1 MHRAFDQIPTVAAPG
16 PFDPRLGA
24 GLTALG
30 LVAAIAAVFAALA
43 MWTLLTSP
51 DRVASA
57 APGGLP
63 ALFRVV
69 LETVFEAARPL
80 VAYL

>member
-1 MHRAFDQIPTVAAPG
+1 MHPAIEATPDLDR
-16 PFDPRLGA
+16 RLSA
-24 GLTALG
+24 GLTAFGAVAG
-30 LVAAIAAVFAALA
+30 LATLIAGLA

-63 ALFRVV
+63 AIFKVV
-69 LETVFEAARPL
+69 LAVVFEAARPL
-80 VAYL
+80 VAWL

>member
-1 MHRAFDQIPTVAAPG
+1 
-16 PFDPRLGA
+16 
-24 GLTALG
+24 
-30 LVAAIAAVFAALA
+30 

-63 ALFRVV
+63 AIFKVV
-69 LETVFEAARPL
+69 LVVVLEAARPL
-80 VAYL
+80 VAWL

>member
-1 MHRAFDQIPTVAAPG
+1 MHRTIETIPQV
-16 PFDPRLGA
+16 DRRLSA
-24 GLTALG
+24 GLTAFG
-30 LVAAIAAVFAALA
+30 FVASTATLFAVLT

-63 ALFRVV
+63 AIFKVVFDVV
-69 LETVFEAARPL
+69 LEAARPL
-80 VAYL
+80 VAWL

>member
-1 MHRAFDQIPTVAAPG
+1 MHRVIETIPDV
-16 PFDPRLGA
+16 DERLSA
-24 GLTALG
+24 GLTVLG
-30 LVAAIAAVFAALA
+30 LVAGTATLFAVLA

-63 ALFRVV
+63 AIFKVV
-69 LETVFEAARPL
+69 LAVVFEAARPL
-80 VAYL
+80 VAWL

>member
-1 MHRAFDQIPTVAAPG
+1 MHPAIEAIP
-16 PFDPRLGA
+16 DLDRRLSA
-24 GLTALG
+24 GLTAFG
-30 LVAAIAAVFAALA
+30 FVAGVATLFAMLA

-63 ALFRVV
+63 AIFKVV
-69 LETVFEAARPL
+69 FAVVYEAARPL
-80 VAYL
+80 VAWL

>member
-1 MHRAFDQIPTVAAPG
+1 MHPVIETIPEVDQ
-16 PFDPRLGA
+16 RLSA
-24 GLTALG
+24 GLTAFG
-30 LVAAIAAVFAALA
+30 FVAGAAALFAVLA

-63 ALFRVV
+63 AIFKVV
-69 LETVFEAARPL
+69 LAVVLEAARPL
-80 VAYL
+80 VAWL

>member
-1 MHRAFDQIPTVAAPG
+1 MSRSIDLDTVPTLDG
-16 PFDPRLGA
+16 RLSA

-30 LVAAIAAVFAALA
+30 LVASTAAVFAVLA

-57 APGGLP
+57 ANDGLISI
-63 ALFRVV
+63 FRVV
-69 LETVFEAARPL
+69 LVAVYEAARPL
-80 VAYL
+80 VAWL

>member
-1 MHRAFDQIPTVAAPG
+1 MHLKLDPDPDPVPTLDG
-16 PFDPRLGA
+16 RLSA

-30 LVAAIAAVFAALA
+30 LVASTAAVFAVLT

-57 APGGLP
+57 ASGGVP
-63 ALFRVV
+63 AILKVV
-69 LETVFEAARPL
+69 VSVVIEAARPL
-80 VAYL
+80 LAWL

>member
-1 MHRAFDQIPTVAAPG
+1 MHPAIDTIPDVDQ
-16 PFDPRLGA
+16 RLSA
-24 GLTALG
+24 GLTVLGFVAGTAALF
-30 LVAAIAAVFAALA
+30 AVLA

-63 ALFRVV
+63 AIFKVV
-69 LETVFEAARPL
+69 LVAVLEAARPL
-80 VAYL
+80 VAWL

>member
-1 MHRAFDQIPTVAAPG
+1 MHPAIDTIPDVDQ
-16 PFDPRLGA
+16 RLSA
-24 GLTALG
+24 GLTVLGFVGGAAALF
-30 LVAAIAAVFAALA
+30 AVLA

-63 ALFRVV
+63 AIFKVV
-69 LETVFEAARPL
+69 LAVVFEAARPL
-80 VAYL
+80 VAWL